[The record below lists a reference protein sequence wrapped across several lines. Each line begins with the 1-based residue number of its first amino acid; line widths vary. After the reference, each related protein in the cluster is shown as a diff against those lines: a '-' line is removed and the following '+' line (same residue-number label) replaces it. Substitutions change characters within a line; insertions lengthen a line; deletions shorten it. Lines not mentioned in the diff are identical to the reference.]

1 MSVRMTTDRQEVLET
16 PSEEFARSVKGALES
31 LYDLPT
37 LQRHP
42 LAQGHAETARPGE
55 SAGQHLRSEMMSAI
69 EALNPGPTTPFRAPH
84 ARTFNLLHLHYVEGM
99 TIQETA
105 RELGLSERQAYRD
118 LRQADAAI
126 AALLWAKRSVRPP
139 LPAASEP
146 GANTL
151 SSVEAEMDRLP
162 SSAQSL
168 ELGALLTRVLRAVER
183 LAAQRGVTL
192 LSTIPADPVAVSA
205 DPVLAQQIFTHL
217 LSQAIQ
223 QARPDELHVQ
233 VMVQAEGATA
243 TLRYRPEAGQSKM
256 GIHAPI
262 VVQLTERLGW
272 QMEQSED
279 AAGRCVVTVRTNPY
293 GPSVLVIDDNQGLVE
308 LLRRYLTGLMCRVW
322 TATNGSA
329 GLELAAQLSPDA
341 IILDVMM
348 PEMDGWELLQRLRSH
363 PSTAAIPVII
373 CSVFNDPE
381 LAYSLGASTILT
393 KPVKQTD
400 LVDALRQLRVL

>member
-1 MSVRMTTDRQEVLET
+1 
-16 PSEEFARSVKGALES
+16 
-31 LYDLPT
+31 
-37 LQRHP
+37 
-42 LAQGHAETARPGE
+42 
-55 SAGQHLRSEMMSAI
+55 MMSAI
-69 EALNPGPTTPFRAPH
+69 ETLNRGPTTPFLLPH

-126 AALLWAKRSVRPP
+126 AALLWAKRSIRPP
-139 LPAASEP
+139 LPATSEP
-146 GANTL
+146 DEHTM

-162 SSAQSL
+162 SSAQSM
-168 ELGALLTRVLRAVER
+168 ELGGSLHRAR
-183 LAAQRGVTL
+183 GGRSAAQRGVTL
-192 LSTIPADPVAVSA
+192 LSTIPANRSWFLRIPCWRNILHPSPQPGDPTR
-205 DPVLAQQIFTHL
+205 P
-217 LSQAIQ
+217 
-223 QARPDELHVQ
+223 ARRATRAGE
-233 VMVQAEGATA
+233 VQAEGATA
-243 TLRYRPEAGQSKM
+243 TLRYRPEAGQSKWASTPRIR
-256 GIHAPI
+256 GFNSQNAWA
-262 VVQLTERLGW
+262 R

-363 PSTAAIPVII
+363 PSTVTIPVII

-393 KPVKQTD
+393 KPVKTDD
-400 LVDALRQLRVL
+400 LVDALRQLKSVVIRRTQ

>member
-1 MSVRMTTDRQEVLET
+1 MMTVDYQTDSEPLPET
-16 PSEEFARSVKGALES
+16 FARSVKEALEGI
-31 LYDLPT
+31 YDLPA
-37 LQRHP
+37 LQRNP
-42 LAQGHAETARPGE
+42 LAQIRGEAGRPGE
-55 SAGQHLRSEMMSAI
+55 SGGQRLRAELMGAI
-69 EALNPGPTTPFRAPH
+69 ETLNPGPTPPFRSPH
-84 ARTFNLLHLHYVEGM
+84 ARTFHLLHLHYVEGM
-99 TIQETA
+99 TVQETA

-126 AALLWAKRSVRPP
+126 AALLWAKRSIRPP
-139 LPAASEP
+139 LPATSEP
-146 GANTL
+146 DEHAL
-151 SSVEAEMDRLP
+151 SSVEAEMDRLMA
-162 SSAQSL
+162 SAQSMD
-168 ELGALLTRVLRAVER
+168 LGALLTRVLRAVER
-183 LAAQRGVTL
+183 LAVQRGVTL
-192 LSTIPADPVAVSA
+192 LSTIPAEPVAVSA

-223 QARPDELHVQ
+223 HAQPDELSVHVRA
-233 VMVQAEGATA
+233 QAEGATA
-243 TLRYRPEAGQSKM
+243 TIHYRPDVEQAKV
-256 GIHAPI
+256 GIRIPI

-272 QMEQSED
+272 QIEQAED
-279 AAGRCVVTVRTNPY
+279 GAGRCVVTVNTRAC

-308 LLRRYLTGLMCRVW
+308 LLRRYLAGLMCRVW

-329 GLELAAQLSPDA
+329 GLELAARLIPDA

-393 KPVKQTD
+393 KPVKQAD